1 MSSAQT
7 NPPSRD
13 GVIRREVGRVTSDL
27 TPLQRVERLNQLMH
41 NLMPP
46 GAPWP
51 RDDDHV
57 RRVVGA
63 PDRR

>member
-1 MSSAQT
+1 MSNAPT
-7 NPPSRD
+7 ATPSHD
-13 GVIRREVGRVTSDL
+13 GLIRREVGHATSDL

-51 RDDDHV
+51 RDDNHV